1 MSPCSLVSCL
11 SSASHFASLVWILL
25 QTFHEGWGVEGKQS
39 EIQWQLAPSLVFAQ
53 GHGQAVSPGTEGML
67 SWAARTEM
75 TLGCLQHSLG
85 VQMGV
90 EKWEVWIKKAA
101 QGFARNYQIEQTLYK
116 THNFS
121 DERLVGLEIDRIRQD
136 PPFPLQFESLHQ
148 SIIDAGDSFLS
159 KSQLTPRTPCSI
171 IFLVFVVDPS
181 VSHLLA
187 PLSTPQSLS

>member
-25 QTFHEGWGVEGKQS
+25 QTFHEGWGAEGKQS

-90 EKWEVWIKKAA
+90 EKLKNWIKKAA
-101 QGFARNYQIEQTLYK
+101 QGFARNTQFQWWK
-116 THNFS
+116 TS
-121 DERLVGLEIDRIRQD
+121 RSWDWQD
-136 PPFPLQFESLHQ
+136 PTRSSIFPTVRVSPPIHHWCRRQF
-148 SIIDAGDSFLS
+148 
-159 KSQLTPRTPCSI
+159 
-171 IFLVFVVDPS
+171 PS
-181 VSHLLA
+181 
-187 PLSTPQSLS
+187 